1 MLHLLKIKGVCIDA
15 PNRISNGAYF
25 WTDFYIKYYPPH
37 FCRPRRKKQSGKP
50 SIIQRVAL
58 GIQVA
63 LTFLM
68 VLMALL
74 GVIMRDT
81 EMTIV
86 SAIIGLGIFTPIV
99 YFTRRKFK
107 KYYEENEDY
116 FYLHEQYLVNRV
128 YYENITDWVP
138 LKKQRGVLDSTQE
151 LDVYV
156 VVNFAFHN
164 PEILLTKLAEMIFSG
179 ELKPNKEKE
188 FAAHLEKNGYGYI
201 VEPYLKDF
209 SPSEN

>member
-37 FCRPRRKKQSGKP
+37 FCRPRRKKQSGKTKYYSTIGFRNP
-50 SIIQRVAL
+50 SRCHFSN
-58 GIQVA
+58 G
-63 LTFLM
+63 FH
-68 VLMALL
+68 ALL

-138 LKKQRGVLDSTQE
+138 LKKQIGVLDST
-151 LDVYV
+151 
-156 VVNFAFHN
+156 
-164 PEILLTKLAEMIFSG
+164 
-179 ELKPNKEKE
+179 
-188 FAAHLEKNGYGYI
+188 
-201 VEPYLKDF
+201 
-209 SPSEN
+209 

>member
-1 MLHLLKIKGVCIDA
+1 M
-15 PNRISNGAYF
+15 
-25 WTDFYIKYYPPH
+25 PPIV
-37 FCRPRRKKQSGKP
+37 FRMVLIFGLIFILNTIRLTFSGRAVKNKVEKP

-68 VLMALL
+68 VFMALL

-86 SAIIGLGIFTPIV
+86 SAIIGFGIFTPIV

-138 LKKQRGVLDSTQE
+138 LKKQIGVLDSTQE
-151 LDVYV
+151 HDVYV
-156 VVNFAFHN
+156 VVNFAFHD
-164 PEILLTKLAEMIFSG
+164 PEILLTKLAEMIFAG
-179 ELKPNKEKE
+179 KLKKKNEKE
-188 FAAHLEKNGYGYI
+188 FIDHLEKNGYGYI
-201 VEPYLKDF
+201 VEPYLKDS
-209 SPSEN
+209 SPSGN

>member
-1 MLHLLKIKGVCIDA
+1 M
-15 PNRISNGAYF
+15 
-25 WTDFYIKYYPPH
+25 PPIV
-37 FCRPRRKKQSGKP
+37 FRMVLIFGLIFILNTIRLTFAGRAVKNKVEKP

-68 VLMALL
+68 VFMALL

-138 LKKQRGVLDSTQE
+138 LKKQIGVLDSTQE

-156 VVNFAFHN
+156 VVNFAFHD

>member
-1 MLHLLKIKGVCIDA
+1 M
-15 PNRISNGAYF
+15 
-25 WTDFYIKYYPPH
+25 PPIV
-37 FCRPRRKKQSGKP
+37 FRMVLIFGLIFILNTIRLTFAGRAVKNKVEKP

-58 GIQVA
+58 RIQVA

-68 VLMALL
+68 VFMALL

-138 LKKQRGVLDSTQE
+138 LKKQIGVLDSTQE
-151 LDVYV
+151 HDVYV
-156 VVNFAFHN
+156 VVNFAFHD

>member
-1 MLHLLKIKGVCIDA
+1 MHPIVFRMVFIFGLIFILNTIRLTFAGRAVKNKVE
-15 PNRISNGAYF
+15 
-25 WTDFYIKYYPPH
+25 
-37 FCRPRRKKQSGKP
+37 KP

-58 GIQVA
+58 RIQVA

-68 VLMALL
+68 VFMALL

-138 LKKQRGVLDSTQE
+138 LKKQIGVLDSTQE
-151 LDVYV
+151 HDVYV
-156 VVNFAFHN
+156 VVNFAFHD

>member
-1 MLHLLKIKGVCIDA
+1 M
-15 PNRISNGAYF
+15 
-25 WTDFYIKYYPPH
+25 PPIV
-37 FCRPRRKKQSGKP
+37 FRMVLIFGLIFILNTIRLTFAGRAVKNKVEKP

-68 VLMALL
+68 VFMALL

-86 SAIIGLGIFTPIV
+86 SAIIDLGIFTPIV

-138 LKKQRGVLDSTQE
+138 LKKQIGVLDSTQE

-156 VVNFAFHN
+156 VVNFAFHD